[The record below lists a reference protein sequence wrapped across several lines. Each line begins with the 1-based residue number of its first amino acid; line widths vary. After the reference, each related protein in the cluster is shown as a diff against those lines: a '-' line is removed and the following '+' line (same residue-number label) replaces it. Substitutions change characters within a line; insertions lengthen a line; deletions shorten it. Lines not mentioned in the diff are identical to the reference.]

1 MSQNYDFLRSFT
13 IDGKETK
20 HLFQI
25 AKLNIPFL
33 SKDNEFFQVGNTDGK
48 HFRNTRLGDYTL
60 SIDGFI
66 IKDNTGK
73 TVPQVIDELK
83 ALVNSDEPQKLV
95 FDIFPDRYFNA
106 IFTGAEEY
114 DATDLKYTP
123 LTLTFDVPDGLA
135 HAIEA
140 IGFSNTYSDNKNLM
154 LDSEYN
160 AINKYMKPWVQKLDE
175 KFDNSNVVWA
185 DFTNGIPL
193 NFERDKNSDERWL
206 NWNPMTTIHVPEL
219 KVGDE
224 VNFSVYAQV
233 MSIDEENNKDYAG
246 QVILEEWDTVKG
258 AILKRHIAYI
268 PKKVTTEF
276 KEYGSVVKIENENT
290 NAINL
295 QYGFRGSN
303 LIKWSKPMVSFL
315 PPLGETLTA
324 PSVGAKAYSNSLD
337 FGDYDYSGNPNLM
350 PYITDP
356 WVGTLLPN
364 GDTVKDSVKRVM
376 THTKTISANAGDILS
391 LGLGI
396 PRTAEANNQ
405 YLITALRPST
415 LYALTVTMS
424 IGSDWTGKT
433 NTIGARVRYLNT
445 SGGTETP
452 INVLL
457 PVNVER
463 DKMITHTFTGTT
475 KADLTGMKNCY
486 VQIFSVNGED
496 KGTVSVSYDVK
507 LEIGSTA
514 TPYQPNLL
522 DAPYYLSKVALGEN
536 LIKPESQQPVTN
548 SNYLIK
554 TYNTKP
560 MVKGKKYTITLE
572 GTKLATQVFRPFF
585 TQATGS
591 PWGFGDLKPV
601 EGLTDI
607 WSATFTAPADSHP
620 TSPQVQMYQV
630 PSTSL
635 GQCTIKWLKLEE
647 GNTRTPNIPY
657 YKYEG
662 IAPAP
667 SNNPQEYHWGYSP
680 SYINAVEYVPSGD
693 SVGDLI
699 KIENN
704 GTYRTKPRFSFRM
717 RGENGLVAL
726 LNQNG
731 AVLQFGNPEDVD
743 GKQSARVEKGLDE
756 GFWGNTLNSALK
768 VNTGFKSIYPNK
780 NSNPSTPNLV
790 QGTWDMKQD
799 VDAVTPTFK
808 GVGDIQVWH
817 GPTIMADIQ
826 APSNTDRT
834 LPIST
839 HFRFIFDNY
848 DKAQRGRIEF
858 STFDENGDPIMTAVI
873 RDSNLTSNELVFE
886 AWYKN
891 KRLHEKILDRK
902 VFNKAFYEMNMDRRG
917 DKLIWRLVQIKSL
930 NMNSNGWSQAAI
942 DKEYKFTWTLPEPD
956 TSKFTKTGFWNMRY
970 SNKYVVIMRV
980 TDMQARWE
988 GTPYYQNIE
997 NYFQD
1002 GDLVEID
1009 TSTRELFVNG
1019 VVNNQLNVVGNQ
1031 WEKFELETGET
1042 IIQPLVSE
1050 WANMAEVTAEITQ
1063 NYL

>member
-1 MSQNYDFLRSFT
+1 MSQNYDFLRTFT
-13 IDGKETK
+13 FDGKETN

-33 SKDNEFFQVGNTDGK
+33 SKENEFFQVGNTDGK
-48 HFRNTRLGDYTL
+48 KFRNTRLGDYTL
-60 SIDGFI
+60 SIDGFV

-73 TVPQVIDELK
+73 TVPQVMDELK

-135 HAIEA
+135 HAIEP
-140 IGFSNTYSDNKNLM
+140 IGFSNTYSTTTNVM

-175 KFDNSNVVWA
+175 KFNNSNVVQG
-185 DFTNGIPL
+185 DFTNGVPL

-206 NWNPMTTIHVPEL
+206 NWNPATTIHAADL

-233 MSIDEENNKDYAG
+233 ISIDEENNKDYAG

-258 AILKRHIAYI
+258 AILKRHIVYI
-268 PKKVTTEF
+268 PKKVTTGF
-276 KEYGSVVKIENENT
+276 SEYGSVVKIENEQT

-303 LIKWSKPMVSFL
+303 LIKWSKPIVSFL
-315 PPLGETLTA
+315 PPIGETVTA

-337 FGDYDYSGNPNLM
+337 FGGYDYSGNPNMMRTIQASDFIIDSDVSLS
-350 PYITDP
+350 D
-356 WVGTLLPN
+356 VGYNSIRLTSQGVYRLYARTSNNVPSLVS
-364 GDTVKDSVKRVM
+364 GKTY
-376 THTKTISANAGDILS
+376 TISA
-391 LGLGI
+391 
-396 PRTAEANNQ
+396 
-405 YLITALRPST
+405 
-415 LYALTVTMS
+415 
-424 IGSDWTGKT
+424 K
-433 NTIGARVRYLNT
+433 
-445 SGGTETP
+445 
-452 INVLL
+452 
-457 PVNVER
+457 
-463 DKMITHTFTGTT
+463 
-475 KADLTGMKNCY
+475 
-486 VQIFSVNGED
+486 
-496 KGTVSVSYDVK
+496 VK
-507 LEIGSTA
+507 LEEGITGNIDKIRICYRKLNSDTILLSATTKGVEVGKEITIKGTGIVNYEITDLTRFYLSIDTEIGTKINGSVIVSDIKIEEGSTA
-514 TPYQPNLL
+514 TPYQSNLL

-536 LIKPESQQPVTN
+536 IAPNANLPVTTSN
-548 SNYLIK
+548 QLITQQTLSNYL
-554 TYNTKP
+554 
-560 MVKGKKYTITLE
+560 VKGETYTVTLE
-572 GTKLATQVFRPFF
+572 GTKPANQEFSVFIVDVEN
-585 TQATGS
+585 TK
-591 PWGFGDLKPV
+591 FGDMTPV
-601 EGLTDI
+601 EGVVDQWEL
-607 WSATFTAPADSHP
+607 TFTYNKDTQ
-620 TSPQVQMYQV
+620 TSGTKLIRIYQKY
-630 PSTSL
+630 SGL
-635 GQCTIKWLKLEE
+635 GSCTIKWLKLEK
-647 GNTRTPNIPY
+647 GDTRTPNIPY

-667 SNNPQEYHWGYSP
+667 SNNPQDYHWGYSP

-717 RGENGLVAL
+717 KGENGLVAL

-731 AVLQFGNPEDVD
+731 AILQFGNPEDVD
-743 GKQSARVEKGLDE
+743 GKESTRVEKGLEE
-756 GFWGNTLNSALK
+756 GFWGNTINSNLQ
-768 VNTGFKSIYPNK
+768 VNSGFKSVYPNK

-799 VDAVTPTFK
+799 VDAITPIFK
-808 GVGDIQVWH
+808 GVGEINVWH

-858 STFDENGDPIMTAVI
+858 STFDENGDPIMTAII

-891 KRLHEKILDRK
+891 KRLHEQILDRK
-902 VFNKAFYEMNMDRRG
+902 VFTKAFYEMNMDRRG
-917 DKLIWRLVQIKSL
+917 DKLIWRMVQIKHLTNTSGGL
-930 NMNSNGWSQAAI
+930 STVAI

-956 TSKFTKTGFWNMRY
+956 TSKFTKAGFWIMRF
-970 SNKYVVIMRV
+970 SNKYHVIMRM

-988 GTPYYQNIE
+988 GTPYYQDLK

-1009 TSTRELFVNG
+1009 TATREIFVNG
-1019 VVNNQLNVVGNQ
+1019 RVNNQLNVVGNQ

-1042 IIQPLVSE
+1042 IIQPIVSE

>member
-33 SKDNEFFQVGNTDGK
+33 SKENEFFQVGNTDGK
-48 HFRNTRLGDYTL
+48 KFRNTRLGDYTL

-135 HAIEA
+135 HAIEP
-140 IGFSNTYSDNKNLM
+140 IGFSNTYSTTTNVM

-175 KFDNSNVVWA
+175 KFNNSNVVQA

-193 NFERDKNSDERWL
+193 NFERDDKTDERWL
-206 NWNPMTTIHVPEL
+206 NWNPATTIHADEL
-219 KVGDE
+219 KVGEE

-233 MSIDEENNKDYAG
+233 VSIDEENNKDYAG

-258 AILKRHIAYI
+258 AILKRHIVYI

-276 KEYGSVVKIENENT
+276 TEYGSVVKIENENT

-315 PPLGETLTA
+315 PPIGEIVTA

-337 FGDYDYSGNPNLM
+337 FGDYDYSGNINLLSKQF
-350 PYITDP
+350 IAENII
-356 WVGTLLPN
+356 GASA
-364 GDTVKDSVKRVM
+364 GFTVTQVDDSVRIGRTTDVGGRGYELFIGNLSNN
-376 THTKTISANAGDILS
+376 TQYTLSYDILLENGAS
-391 LGLGI
+391 GPLRDCNVGLEGRYNDTPKYMGI
-396 PRTAEANNQ
+396 FYCDQ
-405 YLITALRPST
+405 ITTPDVWQK
-415 LYALTVTMS
+415 VTMTFNSGPDMDKYEKFRFRAYLGNGTILALKIKNVKIERGS
-424 IGSDWTGKT
+424 I
-433 NTIGARVRYLNT
+433 
-445 SGGTETP
+445 
-452 INVLL
+452 
-457 PVNVER
+457 
-463 DKMITHTFTGTT
+463 
-475 KADLTGMKNCY
+475 
-486 VQIFSVNGED
+486 
-496 KGTVSVSYDVK
+496 
-507 LEIGSTA
+507 A
-514 TPYQPNLL
+514 TPYQPNLMIT
-522 DAPYYLSKVALGEN
+522 PYYFSKLALGEN
-536 LIKPESQQPVTN
+536 LASNSGLPTTN
-548 SNYLIK
+548 SNQLITLQTLSTYLTK
-554 TYNTKP
+554 GETYT
-560 MVKGKKYTITLE
+560 VTLE
-572 GTKLATQVFRPFF
+572 GTNPVNQDFSVFIADVGN
-585 TQATGS
+585 TKV
-591 PWGFGDLKPV
+591 GDMTSV
-601 EGLTDI
+601 EGLTNQ
-607 WSATFTAPADSHP
+607 WKLTFTYNKDTQ
-620 TSPQVQMYQV
+620 TSGTKQIRIYQRYAE
-630 PSTSL
+630 L
-635 GQCTIKWLKLEE
+635 GSCTINWLKIEKGE
-647 GNTRTPNIPY
+647 TRTPNIPY

-667 SNNPQEYHWGYSP
+667 SNNPNEYHWGYSP

-693 SVGDLI
+693 SVGELI

-717 RGENGLVAL
+717 TGENGLVAL

-743 GKQSARVEKGLDE
+743 GKQSTRVEKGLEE
-756 GFWGNTLNSALK
+756 GFWGNTLNPALK
-768 VNTGFKSIYPNK
+768 VNTGFKSVYPNK

-799 VDAVTPTFK
+799 VDAISPIFK
-808 GVGDIQVWH
+808 GVGEINVWH
-817 GPTIMADIQ
+817 GPTIVADIQ

-848 DKAQRGRIEF
+848 NKAQRGRIEF
-858 STFDENGDPIMTAVI
+858 STFDDNGDPIMTAII

-891 KRLHEKILDRK
+891 KRLHEQILDRK
-902 VFNKAFYEMNMDRRG
+902 VFTKAFYEMNMDRRG
-917 DKLIWRLVQIKSL
+917 DKLIWRMVQIKHLTNTSGGL
-930 NMNSNGWSQAAI
+930 STVAI

-956 TSKFTKTGFWNMRY
+956 TSKFTKAGFWIMRF
-970 SNKYVVIMRV
+970 SNKYHVIMRM

-988 GTPYYQNIE
+988 GTPYYQDLK

-1009 TSTRELFVNG
+1009 TATREIFVNG
-1019 VVNNQLNVVGNQ
+1019 RVNNQLNVVGNQ

-1042 IIQPLVSE
+1042 IVQPIVSE

>member
-13 IDGKETK
+13 IGGKDTK

-33 SKDNEFFQVGNTDGK
+33 SKENEFFQVGNTDGK
-48 HFRNTRLGDYTL
+48 KFRNTRLGDYTL

-73 TVPQVIDELK
+73 TVPQVMDELK

-135 HAIEA
+135 HAIEP
-140 IGFSNTYSDNKNLM
+140 ICFSNTYSTTTNVM

-175 KFDNSNVVWA
+175 KFNNSNVVQA

-193 NFERDKNSDERWL
+193 NFERDKNSDERWV
-206 NWNPMTTIHVPEL
+206 NWNPMTTVHVSEL

-224 VNFSVYAQV
+224 VNFSVYAQI

-258 AILKRHIAYI
+258 AILKRHVVYI

-276 KEYGSVVKIENENT
+276 KEYGSVVKIENEKT

-315 PPLGETLTA
+315 PPIGETVTA
-324 PSVGAKAYSNSLD
+324 PSVGAKAYSNSID

-356 WVGTLLPN
+356 WVGSLLVN
-364 GDTVKDSVKRVM
+364 GDTVKDSVKRVI
-376 THTKTISANAGDILS
+376 THIKTTTANAGDILS

-405 YLITALRPST
+405 YLITALQPST
-415 LYALTVTMS
+415 PYTLTVTMS
-424 IGSDWTGKT
+424 VGSDWTGKT

-457 PVNVER
+457 PENVER

-486 VQIFSVNGED
+486 VQIFSVNSED

-507 LEIGSTA
+507 LEIGTIA

-522 DAPYYLSKVALGEN
+522 DEPYYLSKVPLGEN
-536 LIKPESQQPVTN
+536 LVTN
-548 SNYLIK
+548 AKFPIITPNNPISGFDISEELTIGE
-554 TYNTKP
+554 TYTVSLKGTKP
-560 MVKGKKYTITLE
+560 ANKEFHLYYGDADNY
-572 GTKLATQVFRPFF
+572 
-585 TQATGS
+585 QAT
-591 PWGFGDLKPV
+591 LRPV
-601 EGLTDI
+601 EGLTDV
-607 WSATFTAPADSHP
+607 WSATFKAGNATG
-620 TSPQVQMYQV
+620 TSNLLRVALWQKPNSVTYDTV
-630 PSTSL
+630 K
-635 GQCTIKWLKLEE
+635 IDWLKIEK
-647 GNTRTPNIPY
+647 GDTRTPRIPY

-667 SNNPQEYHWGYSP
+667 SNNPKDYHWGYSP

-717 RGENGLVAL
+717 KGENGLVAL

-731 AVLQFGNPEDVD
+731 AILQFGNPEDVD
-743 GKQSARVEKGLDE
+743 GKQSSRVEKGLEE
-756 GFWGNTLNSALK
+756 GFWGNTLNPALT
-768 VNTGFKSIYPNK
+768 VNTGFKSVYPNK
-780 NSNPSTPNLV
+780 NSNPATPNLV
-790 QGTWDMKQD
+790 QGTWDMKPD
-799 VDAVTPTFK
+799 PDAVTPTFK

-817 GPTIMADIQ
+817 GPTIVADIQ

-848 DKAQRGRIEF
+848 NKGQRGRIEF

-873 RDSNLTSNELVFE
+873 RDSNFTSNELVFE

-891 KRLHEKILDRK
+891 KRLHEQILDRK

-930 NMNSNGWSQAAI
+930 NMHSSGWSQAAI

-956 TSKFTKTGFWNMRY
+956 TSKFTKSGFWIMRF
-970 SNKYVVIMRV
+970 SNKHVVIMRI

-988 GTPYYQNIE
+988 GTPYYQDLK

-1019 VVNNQLNVVGNQ
+1019 IVNNQLNVVGNQ

-1042 IIQPLVSE
+1042 IIQPMVSE

>member
-33 SKDNEFFQVGNTDGK
+33 SKENEFFQVGNTDGK

-73 TVPQVIDELK
+73 TVPQVMDELK

-135 HAIEA
+135 HAIEP

-206 NWNPMTTIHVPEL
+206 NWNPMTTIHVPDL

-224 VNFSVYAQV
+224 VNFSVYANV
-233 MSIDEENNKDYAG
+233 VSIDEENNKDYAG
-246 QVILEEWDTVKG
+246 QVILEEWDTVQG

-276 KEYGSVVKIENENT
+276 TEYGSVVKIENENT

-315 PPLGETLTA
+315 PPIGETVTA

-350 PYITDP
+350 IPLKASDFNQPSGVTVEDVGNALQVTFTKTEGATFLESIPNIPALLPNTQYTLSADVTVSEGYTGKLDNLRFCYRKWPTAAIILPLTAKEAQIGKKTKISITINSSSITDP
-356 WVGTLLPN
+356 SIFNRMYFTINTTSTEPFVGT
-364 GDTVKDSVKRVM
+364 
-376 THTKTISANAGDILS
+376 
-391 LGLGI
+391 
-396 PRTAEANNQ
+396 
-405 YLITALRPST
+405 
-415 LYALTVTMS
+415 
-424 IGSDWTGKT
+424 
-433 NTIGARVRYLNT
+433 
-445 SGGTETP
+445 
-452 INVLL
+452 VL
-457 PVNVER
+457 VENIKVER
-463 DKMITHTFTGTT
+463 
-475 KADLTGMKNCY
+475 
-486 VQIFSVNGED
+486 
-496 KGTVSVSYDVK
+496 
-507 LEIGSTA
+507 GSTA

-522 DAPYYLSKVALGEN
+522 NAPYYLSKVSLGEN
-536 LIKPESQQPVTN
+536 ILKPASFP
-548 SNYLIK
+548 I
-554 TYNTKP
+554 NTTEYMAANFTP
-560 MVKGKKYTITLE
+560 NEPYVQGQKYTFTM
-572 GTKLATQVFRPFF
+572 KASKPSTQTFGIYLR
-585 TQATGS
+585 AGS
-591 PWGFGDLKPV
+591 LPVGNMVPV
-601 EGLTDI
+601 EGLADVWKLTFEITQSHIDG
-607 WSATFTAPADSHP
+607 SANALNVFQM
-620 TSPQVQMYQV
+620 PQ
-630 PSTSL
+630 STK
-635 GQCTIKWLKLEE
+635 GTVKIEWAKLEK
-647 GNTRTPNIPY
+647 GDTRTPNIPY

-667 SNNPQEYHWGYSP
+667 SNNPKDYHWGYSP
-680 SYINAVEYVPSGD
+680 SYINAVEYVPSGAN
-693 SVGDLI
+693 VADLI

-717 RGENGLVAL
+717 KGENGLVAL

-743 GKQSARVEKGLDE
+743 GKQSARVEKGLNE
-756 GFWGNTLNSALK
+756 GFWGNTLNPSLQ
-768 VNTGFKSIYPNK
+768 VNTDFKSVYPNK

-799 VDAVTPTFK
+799 VDAVTPIFK

-839 HFRFIFDNY
+839 HFRFVFNNY

-917 DKLIWRLVQIKSL
+917 NKLIWRLVQIKSL
-930 NMNSNGWSQAAI
+930 NMNLSGWSQAAI

-956 TSKFTKTGFWNMRY
+956 TSKFTKTGFWIMRY
-970 SNKYVVIMRV
+970 SNKYHVIMRM

-1031 WEKFELETGET
+1031 WEQFELETGET